1 MLYTELKVGEEIFKL
16 RLNTKNSIMLE
27 RALGYNPISMLMEID
42 KGKMP
47 KLADVLVILHS
58 MLQTYHHGYDMN
70 KVYELFDAYAEKEG
84 KSMFDLIPV
93 FVEVFEQSGYI
104 TKTNDEKTTEAAE
117 IEKN

>member
-27 RALGYNPISMLMEID
+27 RALGYNPITLFMDIE

-47 KLADVLVILHS
+47 KLNDILIIFHS
-58 MLQTYHHGYDMN
+58 MLQTYQHGMSMD
-70 KVYELFDAYAEKEG
+70 KVYEVFDAYAEKEG

-93 FVEVFEQSGYI
+93 FMEVFQQSGYI
-104 TKTNDEKTTEAAE
+104 TKAENEEEAEAA
-117 IEKN
+117 KN

>member
-27 RALGYNPISMLMEID
+27 RSLGYNPITLFMDIE

-47 KLADVLVILHS
+47 KLNDILIIFHS
-58 MLQTYHHGYDMN
+58 MLQTYHHGMSMD
-70 KVYELFDAYAEKEG
+70 KVYEVFDAYAEKEG

-93 FVEVFEQSGYI
+93 FMEVFQQSGYI
-104 TKTNDEKTTEAAE
+104 TKAENAEEAEAA
-117 IEKN
+117 KN

>member
-27 RALGYNPISMLMEID
+27 RALGYNPITLFMDIE

-47 KLADVLVILHS
+47 KLNDILIIFHS
-58 MLQTYHHGYDMN
+58 MLQTYQHGMSMD
-70 KVYELFDAYAEKEG
+70 KVYEVFDAYAEKEG

-93 FVEVFEQSGYI
+93 FMEVFQQSGYI
-104 TKTNDEKTTEAAE
+104 TKANSEEEAEAA
-117 IEKN
+117 KN

>member
-16 RLNTKNSIMLE
+16 RLTTKNSITLE
-27 RALGYNPISMLMEID
+27 RSLGYNPITLFMDIE

-47 KLADVLVILHS
+47 KLNDILIILHS
-58 MLQTYHHGYDMN
+58 MLQTYQHGYDMN

-93 FVEVFEQSGYI
+93 FMEVFQQSGYI
-104 TKTNDEKTTEAAE
+104 TKAENEEEAEEA
-117 IEKN
+117 KN